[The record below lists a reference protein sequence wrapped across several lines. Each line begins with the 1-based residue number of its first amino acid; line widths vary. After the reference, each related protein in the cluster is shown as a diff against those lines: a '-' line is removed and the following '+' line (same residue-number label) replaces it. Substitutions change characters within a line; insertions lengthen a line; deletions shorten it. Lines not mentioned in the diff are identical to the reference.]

1 MTYTEYKA
9 LDKYTQ
15 VDVALEEGAIIGKR
29 IENDDLLIL
38 YQLNNFY
45 IELAYLEDLSEI
57 YAIYH
62 TESDLL
68 LEPYLQAI
76 DISELI
82 DQ

>member
-15 VDVALEEGAIIGKR
+15 VDVALQEGTIIGKR
-29 IENDDLLIL
+29 IEDDDLLIL
-38 YQLNNFY
+38 YQLNTFY

-62 TESDLL
+62 TESDRL
-68 LEPYLQAI
+68 LEPYLEAI
-76 DISELI
+76 DISGLLN
-82 DQ
+82 